1 MVYLFYKNI
10 PLRDAEK
17 IKGKRNSVQES
28 FDQLTDELKD
38 MSLPMYRRDAKAML
52 RSVLKVELDTLN
64 WVLKEKI
71 NHEN

>member
-1 MVYLFYKNI
+1 M